1 MSSSPDT
8 CAVASPP
15 VGGRRILRFARQVS
29 RFTWVQMFVQLI
41 GFATGILLVRCM
53 EQREY
58 ALFTIANTM
67 QATINILADIGI
79 SIGLISIGGRVWQD
93 QHRFG
98 ELVSTGL
105 RLRRKL
111 GTASILM
118 VTPLLYFMLVKNGAS
133 VFYAVLLIA
142 VVLAGLYAQLSL
154 GVLSVVPRLRS
165 DFRQIQKV
173 DFVGAIARLAVLGAL
188 ALVFLNAGV
197 AALAG
202 SGALLLQYLIL

>member
-93 QHRFG
+93 GHRFG
-98 ELVSTGL
+98 ELVSTAL

-111 GTASILM
+111 GAVAILGI
-118 VTPLLYFMLVKNGAS
+118 TPLLYLLLIKNGAS
-133 VFYAVLLIA
+133 LLYTVVLIGA
-142 VVLAGLYAQLSL
+142 VLAGLFAQLSL
-154 GVLSVVPRLRS
+154 GVLEVVPRLRS
-165 DFRQIQKV
+165 DIRQIQIIDLSGSV
-173 DFVGAIARLAVLGAL
+173 ARLAVL
-188 ALVFLNAGV
+188 V
-197 AALAG
+197 
-202 SGALLLQYLIL
+202 